1 MSAPHLGKPLM
12 FASAEECERS
22 FYEAMDAADIEAMAD
37 LWLDDDDV
45 CCIHPNGPRLIGYA
59 AVKASWHAILSN
71 GPVHLRVA
79 NRKSLDT
86 PTVVTSNV
94 VEETTVVRG
103 RDQQVVHMIATNVMV
118 KTNAGWKMVL
128 HHASPAPGGRVVDVE
143 APQGP
148 LH

>member
-1 MSAPHLGKPLM
+1 MTMPRLGKPLM

-22 FYEAMDAADIEAMAD
+22 FYEALDAADGEAMAD

-45 CCIHPNGPRLIGYA
+45 CCIHPNGPRVVGYA
-59 AVKASWHAILSN
+59 AVKGSWNAIFAN
-71 GPVHLRVA
+71 GAVSLRVA
-79 NRKSLDT
+79 GRKSLDT

-94 VEETTVVRG
+94 IEELTVAQG
-103 RDQQVVHMIATNVMV
+103 RERALVHVIATNVFV

-128 HHASPAPGGRVVDVE
+128 HHASPAPGGQAPEIE

>member
-1 MSAPHLGKPLM
+1 MTPTRLGKPLM

-22 FYEAMDAADIEAMAD
+22 FYEALEAADAEAMAD

-45 CCIHPNGPRLIGYA
+45 CCIHPNGPRLLGHA
-59 AVKASWHAILSN
+59 AVRASFNAILGN
-71 GPVHLRVA
+71 GAMQLRVA
-79 NRKSLDT
+79 ARKSLDT

-94 VEETTVVRG
+94 IEEFTVSRG
-103 RDQQVVHMIATNVMV
+103 ADRSVVHVIATNVFV

-128 HHASPAPGGRVVDVE
+128 HHASPAPGGQAPDVE
-143 APQGP
+143 APHGP